1 MPDFFRGKPFPKDE
15 DGNKE
20 LLKKFFAGTLVMLP
34 VFSDLLQVGA
44 LTDRAK
50 LDDRLP
56 EAIEFANHL
65 KDSKGYSKVS
75 ILGYCWG
82 ELITCVHNTQL
93 TCRRQT
99 HPPRPVFH
107 AVQTHSVLLRC
118 NRPPRYDRPRGRR

>member
-65 KDSKGYSKVS
+65 RDSKGYSKVS

-82 ELITCVHNTQL
+82 ELIACVHNTAADMQAANSPSSPCL
-93 TCRRQT
+93 
-99 HPPRPVFH
+99 PRCPNPLRSA
-107 AVQTHSVLLRC
+107 AVQSST
-118 NRPPRYDRPRGRR
+118 PP